1 MTKVLTELDE
11 IRAWTAGRGGNP
23 ILADMPGVGGKD
35 QSLLGLTFDQ
45 HMLNADANE
54 GPDRPGGHY
63 ELVDWETWYAAF
75 SDQGLALVVDDDL
88 EGDTY
93 ARYRFM
99 SRSEARGT

>member
-54 GPDRPGGHY
+54 GPDRPGGHTNWWTGRPGMPHFRTRVSPWS
-63 ELVDWETWYAAF
+63 LMTILKATP
-75 SDQGLALVVDDDL
+75 SP
-88 EGDTY
+88 
-93 ARYRFM
+93 
-99 SRSEARGT
+99 GTGS